1 MIRTIL
7 PMLAALVVVSSS
19 LINAARPA
27 TQKEALDF
35 ARLDLHN
42 RQIELKQFRG
52 KTVLLN
58 FWATWCAPCL
68 SEIPSFIE
76 WQKQWGPRKFQVLG
90 VSLDDSKQELAAA
103 SARLGINYP
112 VVMADEKLAA
122 EYGGILGLPL
132 SLVIDPDGRIRTR
145 YEGVNLAKLKASIL
159 ASLSSS
165 GTKRG
170 E

>member
-1 MIRTIL
+1 MLRTIL
-7 PMLAALVVVSSS
+7 PMLAALVVASSS
-19 LINAARPA
+19 LIKAAPPVTR
-27 TQKEALDF
+27 KEAPDF

-42 RQIELKQFRG
+42 RHIELKQFRG

-76 WQKQWGPRKFQVLG
+76 WQKQWGPKNFQVVG
-90 VSLDDSKQELAAA
+90 VSLDDSKQEVAAV

-122 EYGGILGLPL
+122 EYGGVLGLPL
-132 SLVIDPDGRIRTR
+132 SLVIDTDGRIRAR
-145 YEGVNLAKLKASIL
+145 YEGANLAKLKVSIL
-159 ASLSSS
+159 ASLFKS
-165 GTKRG
+165 GTKCG